1 MTEENKQAAPWDVQS
16 SSNGKQLLR
25 RSLPWLG
32 VLVLVAAVVWGL
44 WKKPAQVETEKVGKR
59 PLTVFVSEEGKTRIR
74 NRYVVTASVAG
85 TMERVVLKAG
95 DAVVAGETVMTQ
107 IQPVATPLL
116 DPRSRAQAEAA
127 LAGAEAR
134 REQASMALEAAKQ
147 ASAYAVAERDR
158 MNSLNDSGS
167 LSKSARE
174 RIETESSIKQV
185 ERRSTEFAL
194 KVAESDVERAKVLLE
209 RPNEGGKNNRVVVT
223 SPVSGVV
230 LHVLQ
235 ESETSVNPGT
245 PIVEVGNPNDLEVE
259 AEILSRDAVG
269 IKVGDDVSIEQ
280 WGGHEPLHGR
290 VRRVEPAAFTK
301 FSALGVEEQRV
312 LVLIDLLDLP
322 ATAKMLGDRFRV
334 EVRVAVWHSDEALV
348 APSGALFR
356 EGNDWKVYRYEGG
369 NAVSV
374 KVNAGQ
380 SDGQFTQVL
389 SGLNDGDEVLVH
401 PPDTITDGVS
411 VKRRK

>member
-1 MTEENKQAAPWDVQS
+1 MTEENKQAAPWNVQS

-25 RSLPWLG
+25 RLLPWLG
-32 VLVLVAAVVWGL
+32 VLVLVSAVVWGL
-44 WKKPAQVETEKVGKR
+44 WPKPSQVETEKVGKR

-74 NRYVVTASVAG
+74 NRYVVTAPVAG
-85 TMERVVLKAG
+85 TMERVMLKAG
-95 DAVVAGETVMTQ
+95 DVVVAGETVMTQ

-116 DPRSRAQAEAA
+116 DPRSRVQAEAD

-134 REQASMALEAAKQ
+134 REQTSMALQAAKQ
-147 ASAYAVAERDR
+147 ASAYALAERDR
-158 MNSLNDSGS
+158 MNSLTEYGS
-167 LSKSARE
+167 LSKSERE
-174 RIETESSIKQV
+174 RIETEASIKQA
-185 ERRSTEFAL
+185 ELRSAEFAL
-194 KVAESDVERAKVLLE
+194 KVTESDVERAKVLLE
-209 RPNEGGKNNRVVVT
+209 RPNDSGKNNRVVVT

-245 PIVEVGNPNDLEVE
+245 QIVEVGNPNDLEVE

-269 IKVGDDVSIEQ
+269 IKTGDDVSIEQ
-280 WGGHEPLHGR
+280 WGGHEHLRGR

-301 FSALGVEEQRV
+301 LSALGVEEQRV

-322 ATAKMLGDRFRV
+322 ASAKMLGDRFRV
-334 EVRVAVWHSDEALV
+334 EVRVAVWHSDEMLV

-356 EGNDWKVYRYEGG
+356 EGNDWKVYRYDGG
-369 NAVSV
+369 NAVAV
-374 KVNAGQ
+374 KVEAGQ

-401 PPDTITDGVS
+401 PPDTITDGAS
-411 VKRRK
+411 VKRR